1 MRTWIK
7 TIRTHVKLQACYCI
21 LITLDV
27 LRQRQ
32 ANPWSALAS
41 QSSWLETP
49 QQMRDLVSKARW
61 IIPDEWQPRLSS
73 GLHMH
78 TQAHTWWNSVLT
90 SILQV
95 CLLEIWK
102 HFSTWLS
109 PLDQALPTPFYPVSF
124 SSKAIMTAIWRR
136 LLFLFV
142 WIDRFFFFKL
152 PLILFHTP
160 KKKKLIK
167 CVYGEKKSI
176 KFKDRISKI

>member
-1 MRTWIK
+1 MRTLIK
-7 TIRTHVKLQACYCI
+7 TIRTHAKLQACCCI
-21 LITLDV
+21 LITLDL
-27 LRQRQ
+27 LRQKQ
-32 ANPWSALAS
+32 ANFRSALAS

-61 IIPDEWQPRLSS
+61 IIPDEWQLRLSW

-78 TQAHTWWNSVLT
+78 TCTHAYPSTHDKISVLT

-109 PLDQALPTPFYPVSF
+109 PLDQVLPTPFYPVSF

-142 WIDRFFFFKL
+142 WIDRFFSLNCLSFFST
-152 PLILFHTP
+152 HW
-160 KKKKLIK
+160 KKAHKMCL
-167 CVYGEKKSI
+167 
-176 KFKDRISKI
+176 